1 MIQQVYLCGEFLKK
15 KKNWCSKDTYIKIF
29 MSILKIFPKAVPIVF
44 SYRSLFTRALW
55 LSVLLNTPNLKIYV
69 LL

>member
-44 SYRSLFTRALW
+44 SYRSFCLPVPYGW
-55 LSVLLNTPNLKIYV
+55 VYY
-69 LL
+69 